1 MKVDFKDISKMVNN
15 KGTGYVISLFAVVML
30 IVIVAVLLISALF
43 GFIWLTVINLFVT
56 IPIAITWI
64 NCTFVG
70 IVSVIV
76 VNLIKRIFK

>member
-1 MKVDFKDISKMVNN
+1 MKVDFKDISKMVND

-30 IVIVAVLLISALF
+30 IAIVVFLLISALF

-64 NCTFVG
+64 NCTLVG

-76 VNLIKRIFK
+76 VNLIKRIF